1 MIRTTLTTIAIALS
15 AIATPAKADTAQVW
29 CFTQQAGHQPTETKT
44 CSFSQ
49 SGGNVSVYRGRIE
62 YRFNAE
68 QQGNFYTRTNDYGG
82 IVFRSPKGLLR
93 VFWEQP
99 CNEWKG
105 CAGDGWCWSQ
115 PYLFRYSIEKIGTL
129 LRINHGSIESGDLP
143 FQMCN
148 MGSEL
153 ISIKALMYRIR
164 QSLIA
169 LEPMT
174 KWMTPTTKASS
185 RWSPDIK
192 KPVRKSLYIEPIH
205 LPTPTSSREY
215 NIHQE

>member
-82 IVFRSPKGLLR
+82 IVFRSPNGLLR

-105 CAGDGWCWSQ
+105 CAGDGWCRSK
-115 PYLFRYSIEKIGTL
+115 PDLFRHANK
-129 LRINHGSIESGDLP
+129 DLHSFKNQSWIDCDSRHP

-148 MGSEL
+148 LGSEL
-153 ISIKALMYRIR
+153 ISIKALTYNIR

-169 LEPMT
+169 
-174 KWMTPTTKASS
+174 
-185 RWSPDIK
+185 
-192 KPVRKSLYIEPIH
+192 
-205 LPTPTSSREY
+205 
-215 NIHQE
+215 QG

>member
-1 MIRTTLTTIAIALS
+1 MIRTTLTTIAIVLS
-15 AIATPAKADTAQVW
+15 AIATPSKADTAQVW

-82 IVFRSPKGLLR
+82 IVFRSPNGLLR

-105 CAGDGWCWSQ
+105 CAGDGWYRSN
-115 PYLFRYSIEKIGTL
+115 PYLYRYSVKMIGTL
-129 LRINHGSIESGDLP
+129 LRINHGSIESGYLP
-143 FQMCN
+143 FQMCS

-153 ISIKALMYRIR
+153 ISIEALTATVR
-164 QSLIA
+164 QS
-169 LEPMT
+169 
-174 KWMTPTTKASS
+174 W
-185 RWSPDIK
+185 IK
-192 KPVRKSLYIEPIH
+192 
-205 LPTPTSSREY
+205 
-215 NIHQE
+215 QG

>member
-1 MIRTTLTTIAIALS
+1 MIHTTLTTIAIALT

-82 IVFRSPKGLLR
+82 IVFRSPNGLLR

-105 CAGDGWCWSQ
+105 CAGDG
-115 PYLFRYSIEKIGTL
+115 
-129 LRINHGSIESGDLP
+129 
-143 FQMCN
+143 
-148 MGSEL
+148 
-153 ISIKALMYRIR
+153 
-164 QSLIA
+164 
-169 LEPMT
+169 
-174 KWMTPTTKASS
+174 
-185 RWSPDIK
+185 
-192 KPVRKSLYIEPIH
+192 
-205 LPTPTSSREY
+205 
-215 NIHQE
+215 

>member
-29 CFTQQAGHQPTETKT
+29 CFTQQVGHQPTETKT

-82 IVFRSPKGLLR
+82 IVFRSPNGLLR

-105 CAGDGWCWSQ
+105 CAGDG
-115 PYLFRYSIEKIGTL
+115 
-129 LRINHGSIESGDLP
+129 
-143 FQMCN
+143 
-148 MGSEL
+148 
-153 ISIKALMYRIR
+153 
-164 QSLIA
+164 
-169 LEPMT
+169 
-174 KWMTPTTKASS
+174 
-185 RWSPDIK
+185 
-192 KPVRKSLYIEPIH
+192 
-205 LPTPTSSREY
+205 
-215 NIHQE
+215 

>member
-15 AIATPAKADTAQVW
+15 AISTPAKADTAQVW

-82 IVFRSPKGLLR
+82 IVFRSPNGLLR

-105 CAGDGWCWSQ
+105 CAGDS
-115 PYLFRYSIEKIGTL
+115 
-129 LRINHGSIESGDLP
+129 
-143 FQMCN
+143 
-148 MGSEL
+148 
-153 ISIKALMYRIR
+153 
-164 QSLIA
+164 
-169 LEPMT
+169 
-174 KWMTPTTKASS
+174 
-185 RWSPDIK
+185 
-192 KPVRKSLYIEPIH
+192 
-205 LPTPTSSREY
+205 
-215 NIHQE
+215 

>member
-82 IVFRSPKGLLR
+82 IVFRSPNGLLR

>member
-82 IVFRSPKGLLR
+82 IVFRSPNGLLR

-105 CAGDGWCWSQ
+105 CAGDGWSRSK
-115 PYLFRYSIEKIGTL
+115 PYLIRYYVEKIGTL
-129 LRINHGSIESGDLP
+129 LRRNHGAIESGDLP
-143 FQMCN
+143 FKCAIWAVNWFREKLSLTALGRAWSRRNRWRDKWLLQQRHHHA
-148 MGSEL
+148 GLQTLKKSQSE
-153 ISIKALMYRIR
+153 KFF
-164 QSLIA
+164 
-169 LEPMT
+169 
-174 KWMTPTTKASS
+174 K
-185 RWSPDIK
+185 
-192 KPVRKSLYIEPIH
+192 
-205 LPTPTSSREY
+205 
-215 NIHQE
+215 